1 MTVENSTPHATTGT
15 TVENSTQQALTST
28 TVENSTPQVTT
39 GTTVEISTRKAPAST
54 TVENSIPQATTGT
67 TVGNTTPQATTGTT
81 VENST
86 PKATT
91 GTTVENSTPQATTG
105 TTVEKSLS
113 EVATGTTMENS
124 TPQVTI
130 STTVENSTPQAT
142 TGTTLENITPQA
154 TTITTVENSTPQV
167 PSSTTVENSTPHAPA
182 STAVE
187 KSTPQVPASTTV
199 ENSTPQVPAKCPPGY
214 TAHKT
219 SKSCFKAYNQEKTY
233 SQARQV
239 CAADGGLLAMPKDR
253 EVDNFL
259 KKLKNAVDP
268 NSPFW
273 FGLNNQNGEKGW
285 AWEDGTPYSPT
296 ADWTGWQPGEPD
308 NNGGEQCVNH
318 FGTGWND
325 APCSS
330 AHKFICQLN
339 EAVQCPLGYFRCG
352 HRHACTLTWRRCDG
366 RTDCPDGSDEDGC
379 ECLPI
384 PGDFNLGIRL
394 AMLPNQLGQ
403 TTFQEIRNSSAMD
416 LLSSVNNTKDRHPE
430 FQEFAST
437 AIFPRCFVC
446 EEKITNFS
454 SSLHANNTTPC
465 ANTTLL
471 PCRSWCEEVLN
482 MADPQIKSRFPTCD
496 LFPPPQHGCWNP
508 EPEKRN
514 NEVCFH
520 GNGMNYRG
528 AWSTTKSGA
537 ECVNWSAAQADFYRI
552 EYPWADINNN
562 YCRNPAGL
570 ERPFCL
576 LEDGSQQECDVIP
589 CNADGCWDMGPP
601 NYGSRSP
608 VKRFYYV
615 GERVAFTCNEGY
627 SLKFGYTSEVRCI
640 EGGIWQY
647 DKPSCTVNIKGRLE
661 EELLDVYSPNL
672 APETENHTRP
682 VISFNGS
689 VKLIVDLEEKKELL
703 VASLVID
710 FTWQDSRLSWDPK
723 YYHNISS
730 FSVPGSS
737 IWTPTLT
744 LKRNA
749 DPLYQGLPKDAPVR
763 VKTDG
768 QITWRVETLTTTV
781 CDADPFYFPADT
793 MECTICFSASSAT
806 EQTIECR
813 EGSLC
818 NVLST
823 ARQEGEWYRK
833 DMFFSKG
840 NTEACFT
847 VQLERIPLFH
857 IATTVG
863 PCVILVVLM
872 TITFVMPIDRG
883 DRISFGVTILLSM
896 VVTLV
901 FVTDVLPVKGAL
913 PFFATLIVVWMA
925 LMGVFL
931 FITMIV
937 ITIHDREGSL
947 SPRAKT
953 FFLCY
958 MAKFLLLGDLTVKEA
973 AGEDNETGPNGVLA
987 DDMAE
992 VDVESPANVRETTRL
1007 PPVSPAPPARLEVA
1021 GFRDLIRGVE
1031 ELTRAAKSEPEVSD
1045 YTLLTKVLD
1054 RLCLVMYAI
1063 AIAVAVPM
1071 TMYLGK

>member
-1 MTVENSTPHATTGT
+1 MENSAPQATTGT
-15 TVENSTQQALTST
+15 TVENSAPQALAST
-28 TVENSTPQVTT
+28 TVENST
-39 GTTVEISTRKAPAST
+39 S
-54 TVENSIPQATTGT
+54 
-67 TVGNTTPQATTGTT
+67 QATTGTT

-86 PKATT
+86 PQIPT
-91 GTTVENSTPQATTG
+91 
-105 TTVEKSLS
+105 
-113 EVATGTTMENS
+113 
-124 TPQVTI
+124 
-130 STTVENSTPQAT
+130 STTVENSTPQAI
-142 TGTTLENITPQA
+142 TGDSQKIIFPGPRDIDDYARMETTLSEDLSSFTLCVHMRSNMDSSNDINLVSYAVPEHDNELLLNVEGGFLLFVQSSIRMADPPVWDGEWHAVCTTWRSSDGAWQLYADGMLRASGSGFGVGGRVRRGGTWILGQEQDVVGGGFDSDQSFIGELSEVNLWDRVLSPAEIAANCSYHGNVIDWDTTNIRVFGQA
-154 TTITTVENSTPQV
+154 SRAEYPCVIPTSRL
-167 PSSTTVENSTPHAPA
+167 TTVENSTPHAPA
-182 STAVE
+182 STTVE
-187 KSTPQVPASTTV
+187 NSTPQAPASTTVENSTLQAPASTTV
-199 ENSTPQVPAKCPPGY
+199 ENSTPQVPASTTVKRSTINIPSSECPPGY
-214 TAHKT
+214 TAHKA
-219 SKSCFKAYNQEKTY
+219 SCFKAHNQDKTY

-239 CAADGGLLAMPKDR
+239 CAADGGLLAMSKDR

-259 KKLKNAVDP
+259 KKLKNAVNP

-273 FGLNNQNGEKGW
+273 FGLNNQNGEEGW
-285 AWEDGTPYSPT
+285 AWEDGTPYRTT

-339 EAVQCPLGYFRCG
+339 EAVKCPLGYFRCG
-352 HRHACTLTWRRCDG
+352 HGHACTLTWRRCDG

-403 TTFQEIRNSSAMD
+403 TTFQEIRNSPAMD

-437 AIFPRCFVC
+437 VIFPRCFVC
-446 EEKITNFS
+446 EETITNPS
-454 SSLHANNTTPC
+454 SSLHANNSTPC

-482 MADPQIKSRFPTCD
+482 MADPQTKSRFPTCD

-528 AWSTTKSGA
+528 TWSTTKSGA

-647 DKPSCTVNIKGRLE
+647 DKPSCTDAFLTLVLV
-661 EELLDVYSPNL
+661 VYSPNL

-689 VKLIVDLEEKKELL
+689 IELIVDLEEKKELL

-749 DPLYQGLPKDAPVR
+749 DPLYQGLPKDVPVR
-763 VKTDG
+763 VSSNG

-793 MECTICFSASSAT
+793 MECAICFSASSAT

-833 DMFFSKG
+833 DRFFSKG

-913 PFFATLIVVWMA
+913 PFF
-925 LMGVFL
+925 
-931 FITMIV
+931 
-937 ITIHDREGSL
+937 
-947 SPRAKT
+947 
-953 FFLCY
+953 
-958 MAKFLLLGDLTVKEA
+958 
-973 AGEDNETGPNGVLA
+973 GEL
-987 DDMAE
+987 
-992 VDVESPANVRETTRL
+992 
-1007 PPVSPAPPARLEVA
+1007 
-1021 GFRDLIRGVE
+1021 
-1031 ELTRAAKSEPEVSD
+1031 
-1045 YTLLTKVLD
+1045 
-1054 RLCLVMYAI
+1054 
-1063 AIAVAVPM
+1063 
-1071 TMYLGK
+1071 